1 MSRYIIKRILGM
13 IPVVLAVAIVIFTFM
28 YFCPGDPA
36 EIVLGPGCT
45 PAEYAAKRV
54 DMGLED
60 PYLVQLG
67 RFLKQTFIDF
77 DLGESYVYSVP
88 VISEIANRFPRTL
101 MFALLCMFVRV
112 LFGTPLGIISAVH
125 QNRPLD
131 QFISVG
137 SLIFMSIPGFWLA
150 MMMVLLFSLRLG
162 WLPAYGI
169 GGIRFW
175 ILPVLSSSLSAIASQ
190 AKVTRSA
197 MLEVLRS
204 DYVTTARAKGLSE
217 RTILYKHAFPN
228 ALIPLITWLGNGLA
242 SSLSGAIIVENIFS
256 MPGMGSYL
264 ATGIAHRD
272 YPIIRSVVVM
282 LSITFCIVMLLVDL
296 AYAFADPRIKAQY
309 ENQKPL
315 FGHLFRKTVSL
326 KGGSAE

>member
-1 MSRYIIKRILGM
+1 MFRYIIKRILQV

-36 EIVLGPGCT
+36 EIILGPGCT
-45 PAEYAAKRV
+45 PAEYAAKRL

-60 PYLVQLG
+60 PYIVQLG

-77 DLGESYVYSVP
+77 DLGQSYVYSVP
-88 VISEIANRFPRTL
+88 VITEIANRFPRTL
-101 MFALLCMFVRV
+101 MFALICMFVRV
-112 LFGTPLGIISAVH
+112 LFGTPIGIVSAVH
-125 QNRPLD
+125 QNGPLD
-131 QFISVG
+131 QFISVT
-137 SLIFMSIPGFWLA
+137 SMIFVSIPGFWLA
-150 MMMVLLFSLRLG
+150 MMLILLFSVQLN
-162 WLPAYGI
+162 WLPPYGI
-169 GGIRFW
+169 GGIQYW
-175 ILPVLSSSLSAIASQ
+175 ILPVLASSLGAVASQ

-217 RTILYKHAFPN
+217 RDILYKHAFPN

-242 SSLSGAIIVENIFS
+242 SAMGGAIIIENIFA

-315 FGHLFRKTVSL
+315 KLPRLFGK
-326 KGGSAE
+326 KAAAGKEAE